1 MDKYKLEY
9 FIRARNLNQ
18 TSFCKLLGISKTAYY
33 RKTNGKSDFTREE
46 ILKIADILDLSGDEI
61 LEIFFVQKVS

>member
-18 TSFCKLLGISKTAYY
+18 TSFCKSLGISKTAYY